1 MKRYMLILMLL
12 VLLGGMVLLYINSVG
27 GELPATNLQ
36 MVMTPTTVTVNGPV
50 ILSAIQSQARLE
62 TTSMVMANDQDISK
76 QWGIQGACEESLTYL
91 GYFTVTAGVDL
102 QNLAETDITV
112 DGSGNPSQSA
122 VTIKLRPAEILHV
135 ELDTQRS
142 RVVHSSASILSQLCG
157 TQLPAM
163 VLEAQT
169 NLRNSAENSALEEG
183 IIKMAQDQAS
193 FEVRKILLMLGFT
206 NVTVEF
212 KEASGDQLY

>member
-1 MKRYMLILMLL
+1 MKRYLLIFALL
-12 VLLGGMVLLYINSVG
+12 VLLVAVGLLWINSIG
-27 GELPATNLQ
+27 GNLPAGDLKTIT
-36 MVMTPTTVTVNGPV
+36 TPTTVTVNGPV
-50 ILSAIQSQARLE
+50 ILSAIRSQATLE

-76 QWGIQGACEESLTYL
+76 QWGIQGACQESLTYL

-102 QNLAETDITV
+102 QNLAESDINV
-112 DGSGNPSQSA
+112 DGSGIPSQSA
-122 VTIKLRPAEILHV
+122 VTITLKPAEILHV

-142 RVVHSSASILSQLCG
+142 RVVHSTESLLSQLCG

-169 NLRNSAENSALEEG
+169 NLRTSAENSALEEG

-212 KEASGDQLY
+212 KEATDDQLN